1 MKFDGS
7 RPGPGR
13 PKGSRNKLSE
23 AFLRDFCEAWE
34 ERGKAALEAVATTD
48 PSTFI
53 KVTAQLL
60 PAKLEAEVGHRYV
73 VRMPHVCKTNEE
85 WLASI
90 AAETP
95 IEPLQ

>member
-53 KVTAQLL
+53 KVAAQLL
-60 PAKLEAEVGHRYV
+60 PAKIEAEVGHRYV
-73 VRMPHVCKTNEE
+73 VRVPHVCETTEE
-85 WLASI
+85 WVARYGHRE
-90 AAETP
+90 AE
-95 IEPLQ
+95 EPLQ